1 MNDKQIKDEPYLV
14 STGANGDNGEMD
26 RTKSLTSMSV
36 GKKSKKMK
44 RGLSIKL
51 KK

>member
-14 STGANGDNGEMD
+14 STGVGDNGEMD
-26 RTKSLTSMSV
+26 RTRSLTSMSV

-51 KK
+51 KE